1 MPDRDRRVLFICHES
16 DVDPGYLGDAARRRG
31 FAVDTCPLWEG
42 ASLPDPLGFDLIVPL
57 GSAEAA
63 YDDDV
68 PWLAAELDHLQR
80 AVAADV
86 AVFGVCFG
94 AQAVARVLGGSV
106 RRAEQHEVGW
116 TSIATT
122 APELVEPGPWFEWHF
137 DTLTPPPGAAT
148 LARSSAAVQAFARDR
163 VVGVQFHPEVTG
175 DIVEAWTVS
184 SGHKL
189 RRVGVDPDQLVAETR
204 RRAPRARERALRLFD
219 RVIARLGLDA

>member
-16 DVDPGYLGDAARRRG
+16 DVDPGYLGEAARRRG
-31 FAVDTCPLWEG
+31 FAVETCAVWDG
-42 ASLPDPLGFDLIVPL
+42 ALLPRPTDFDLIVPL

-63 YDDDV
+63 YDDGV

-80 AVAADV
+80 AVTADV

-106 RRAEQHEVGW
+106 WQAEQHEVGW
-116 TSIATT
+116 TTIDTS
-122 APELVEPGPWFEWHF
+122 APGLVEPGPWFEWHF

-148 LARSSAAVQAFARDR
+148 LASSSAAVQAFARDR

-175 DIVEAWTVS
+175 DIVEAWTLS

-189 RRVGVDPDQLVAETR
+189 RRVGVDPDALVAETHE
-204 RRAPRARERALRLFD
+204 RAPRARAQALRLFD
-219 RVIARLGLDA
+219 RVVAHLGLDD